1 LHSPTHCFAPTPPAA
16 FWNNEATRKLTEN
29 TPALSAFNGASFDC
43 VFFVGGFGVMWDFP
57 QSADV
62 ARVASEA
69 CVSHLPAHGFGSR
82 DLVTRYA
89 AGKIIGGVCHGPIFL
104 ANVKAPDGSYVVR
117 VAPASRWL
125 ITAFP
130 L

>member
-1 LHSPTHCFAPTPPAA
+1 MLLAWQAKRAWPISLHMA
-16 FWNNEATRKLTEN
+16 
-29 TPALSAFNGASFDC
+29 
-43 VFFVGGFGVMWDFP
+43 
-57 QSADV
+57 
-62 ARVASEA
+62 
-69 CVSHLPAHGFGSR
+69 R